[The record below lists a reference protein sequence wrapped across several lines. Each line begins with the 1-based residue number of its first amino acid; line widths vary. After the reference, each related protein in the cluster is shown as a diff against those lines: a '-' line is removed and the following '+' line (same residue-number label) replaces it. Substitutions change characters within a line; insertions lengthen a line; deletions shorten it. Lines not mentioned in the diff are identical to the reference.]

1 MEKYISFQEAIQQ
14 YPTLEDILKNPAS
27 STSEN
32 LRFLFSSM
40 DFTSL
45 ETTDHP
51 AKIKSM
57 CQQLNNFSVDFP
69 EMPPVASVCV
79 FPSLV
84 DTVKATLTVRKT
96 GITSVAGGFP
106 GSQTEIEVKELET
119 EIALLDGATEIDIVL
134 SVGKFL
140 HGQSKEAGHEIAEIK
155 KLCRKAVLK
164 VILETGC
171 LPNPESIYQASM
183 LALESGADF
192 IKTSTG
198 KLQPAATPEAV
209 YVMSIALN
217 EFYKTTGNKR
227 GIKAAGGIVTA
238 SDALKYM
245 SIVQQVLGDEWLTP
259 KLFRL
264 GASRLANNL
273 LEAIASLENKEYKP
287 YFS

>member
-1 MEKYISFQEAIQQ
+1 MEKYPSLQDAIKN
-14 YPTLEDILKNPAS
+14 YPSLEEILSNPIAAS
-27 STSEN
+27 TDN
-32 LRFLFSSM
+32 LKFLFSSM

-45 ETTDHP
+45 DVTDHP
-51 AKIKSM
+51 GKIKAM
-57 CQQLNNFSVDFP
+57 CTQLNSFATDFP
-69 EMPPVASVCV
+69 DMPPVASICV

-84 DTVKATLTVRKT
+84 DTVKATLQVRKT

-106 GSQTEIEVKELET
+106 SSQTEIEVKELET
-119 EIALLDGATEIDIVL
+119 EIAILDGATEIDIVL

-140 HGQSKEAGHEIAEIK
+140 HGHSKEAGHEILEIK
-155 KLCRKAVLK
+155 KLCRKALLK

-171 LPNPESIYQASM
+171 LPSQESVYQASM

-209 YVMSIALN
+209 YTMCIALN
-217 EFYKTTGNKR
+217 EYYKVSGTKKGL
-227 GIKAAGGIVTA
+227 KAAGGIVTA
-238 SDALKYM
+238 EDALKYLT
-245 SIVQQVLGDEWLTP
+245 IVQAILGNDWITP

-273 LEAIASLENKEYKP
+273 LEAIANLENKEFRP

>member
-1 MEKYISFQEAIQQ
+1 MEKYPSLQDAIKN
-14 YPTLEDILKNPAS
+14 YPSLEEILSNPIAAS
-27 STSEN
+27 TDN
-32 LRFLFSSM
+32 LKFLFSSM

-45 ETTDHP
+45 DVTDHP
-51 AKIKSM
+51 GKIKAM
-57 CQQLNNFSVDFP
+57 CTQLNSFATDFP
-69 EMPPVASVCV
+69 DMPPVASICV

-84 DTVKATLTVRKT
+84 DTVKATLQVRKT

-106 GSQTEIEVKELET
+106 SSQTEIEVKELET
-119 EIALLDGATEIDIVL
+119 EIAILDGATEIDIVL

-140 HGQSKEAGHEIAEIK
+140 HGHSKEAGHEILEIK
-155 KLCRKAVLK
+155 KLCRKALLK

-171 LPNPESIYQASM
+171 LPSQESVYQASM

-209 YVMSIALN
+209 YTMCIALN
-217 EFYKTTGNKR
+217 EYYKVSGNKK
-227 GIKAAGGIVTA
+227 GLKAAGGIVTA
-238 SDALKYM
+238 EDALKYLT
-245 SIVQQVLGDEWLTP
+245 IVQAILGNDWITP

-273 LEAIASLENKEYKP
+273 LEAIANLENKEFQP

>member
-1 MEKYISFQEAIQQ
+1 MEKYPSLQDAIKN
-14 YPTLEDILKNPAS
+14 YPSLEEILSNPIAAS
-27 STSEN
+27 TDN
-32 LRFLFSSM
+32 LKFLFSSM

-45 ETTDHP
+45 DVTDHP
-51 AKIKSM
+51 GKIKAM
-57 CQQLNNFSVDFP
+57 CTQLNSFATDFP
-69 EMPPVASVCV
+69 DMPPVASICV

-84 DTVKATLTVRKT
+84 DTVKATLQVRKT

-106 GSQTEIEVKELET
+106 SSQTEIEVKELET
-119 EIALLDGATEIDIVL
+119 EIAILDGATEIDIVL

-140 HGQSKEAGHEIAEIK
+140 HGHSKEAGHEILEIK
-155 KLCRKAVLK
+155 KLCRKALLK

-171 LPNPESIYQASM
+171 LPSQESVYQASM

-209 YVMSIALN
+209 YTMCIALN
-217 EFYKTTGNKR
+217 EYYKVSGNKK
-227 GIKAAGGIVTA
+227 GLKAAGGIVTA
-238 SDALKYM
+238 EDALKYLT
-245 SIVQQVLGDEWLTP
+245 IVQAILGNDWITP

-273 LEAIASLENKEYKP
+273 LEAIANLENKEFRP

>member
-1 MEKYISFQEAIQQ
+1 MEKYPSLQDAIKN
-14 YPTLEDILKNPAS
+14 YPSLEEILSNPIAAS
-27 STSEN
+27 TDN
-32 LRFLFSSM
+32 LKFLFSSM

-45 ETTDHP
+45 DVTDHSG
-51 AKIKSM
+51 KIKAM
-57 CQQLNNFSVDFP
+57 CTQLNSFATDFP
-69 EMPPVASVCV
+69 DMPPVASICV

-84 DTVKATLTVRKT
+84 DTVKATLQVRKT

-106 GSQTEIEVKELET
+106 SSQTEIEVKELET
-119 EIALLDGATEIDIVL
+119 EIAILDGATEIDIVL

-140 HGQSKEAGHEIAEIK
+140 HGHSKEAGHEILEIK
-155 KLCRKAVLK
+155 KLCRKALLK

-171 LPNPESIYQASM
+171 LPSQESVYQASM

-209 YVMSIALN
+209 YTMCIALN
-217 EFYKTTGNKR
+217 EYYKVSGNKK
-227 GIKAAGGIVTA
+227 GLKAAGGIVTA
-238 SDALKYM
+238 EDALKYLT
-245 SIVQQVLGDEWLTP
+245 IVQAILGNDWITP

-273 LEAIASLENKEYKP
+273 LEAIANLENKEFRP